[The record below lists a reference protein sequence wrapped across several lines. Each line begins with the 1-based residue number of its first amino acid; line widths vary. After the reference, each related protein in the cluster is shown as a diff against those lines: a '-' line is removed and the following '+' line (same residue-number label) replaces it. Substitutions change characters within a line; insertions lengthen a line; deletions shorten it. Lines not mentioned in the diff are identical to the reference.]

1 MNVDSW
7 QKGYAELSRQLAN
20 LKKENLAMKD
30 ELIKLRRTYEDQ
42 IDNLT
47 LDNMPS
53 VREIAL
59 KTEDGV
65 AGIVVT
71 VDETVKMVEAIA
83 ANQTTQGNSIA
94 SIRATS
100 EQAANDANNA
110 KNAANSAV
118 SSVNI
123 LTETVTKQGKSIASI
138 ETRASE
144 LESSIA
150 SVAEVQTEQGENI
163 AAIAQTANELG
174 AEVAITA
181 ENVSNGAYI
190 VARVNEDASGIKIKA
205 DKVEIEGVV
214 TFSDLEEKGK
224 TVINGANIKTGVISG
239 GGANSGKWNLETG
252 EFSAGNDNLVVDKN
266 GNVIV
271 KGKIESYSGNIGGWQ
286 ISDTVLSYNEGTNNA
301 MDIGAG
307 ELTIYQGNSRAY
319 LGKDGNHYTR
329 LAIANLGG
337 FFFIVDKDG
346 ISANGKRG
354 VTNTYSLG
362 GGSITVENGIVVGVT
377 EGGGGGG
384 GGSDEPDT
392 LLAPNV
398 SINEDGL
405 FTVNNPNGAG
415 SIYYYTYWY
424 DDYGGSGDG
433 QTRTTSST
441 SVSGYVDDYPPG
453 GGWVGVYAH
462 VTYNGKTSPG
472 VTDEAWFA

>member
-1 MNVDSW
+1 MNVDTW

-20 LKKENLAMKD
+20 LKKENLAMRD

-47 LDNMPS
+47 IDNMP
-53 VREIAL
+53 
-59 KTEDGV
+59 
-65 AGIVVT
+65 
-71 VDETVKMVEAIA
+71 TVKKIQTEQGKNIA
-83 ANQTTQGNSIA
+83 AIEVKANETKAEVNIATQTATEASNAVASLSVQTEANEA
-94 SIRATS
+94 SI
-100 EQAANDANNA
+100 
-110 KNAANSAV
+110 
-118 SSVNI
+118 
-123 LTETVTKQGKSIASI
+123 KS
-138 ETRASE
+138 
-144 LESSIA
+144 L
-150 SVAEVQTEQGENI
+150 AEVQTEQGKNI

-174 AEVAITA
+174 ADVTIAVEAA
-181 ENVSNGAYI
+181 NEANGKVSNGAYI
-190 VARVNEDASGIKIKA
+190 IARVNEDGSDVKISA
-205 DKVEIEGVV
+205 DKVAIEGFV
-214 TFSDLEEKGK
+214 TFESLQAPGK
-224 TVINGANIKTGVISG
+224 TTINGANIKTGVISG

-252 EFSAGNDNLVVDKN
+252 EFSVGNDNLVVDKN

-384 GGSDEPDT
+384 GGGSDEPDE

-405 FTVNNPNGAG
+405 FTVDNPNGAG
-415 SIYYYTYWY
+415 TLYYYTYWY
-424 DDYGGSGDG
+424 DDYGGAEEGR
-433 QTRTTSST
+433 TRTTSST
-441 SVSGYVDDYPPG
+441 SVSGYADDYPPG
-453 GGWVGVYAH
+453 GGWVGIYAH
-462 VTYNGKTSPG
+462 VIYNGKTSPAA
-472 VTDEAWFA
+472 TDEAWYA